1 MMAAQVAGSVF
12 PVIAFPAPR
21 PRASATLG
29 RMPATT
35 EEAVRTMLSCQNKV
49 FCLCLGF
56 LGNAADARDLTQDT
70 FVKALA
76 NYGRDNPEHVQAWL
90 LRIARNRCLDHV
102 RHIKVLG
109 PLQPISEYSAVSW
122 ETPEKHAGTVEE
134 IRIVRRAIARLPKR
148 LRDVLVMR
156 EYGELSC
163 QEIGNALGIGQGT
176 VSKRLKRARH
186 TVLRYYQEEQT

>member
-1 MMAAQVAGSVF
+1 MAAQAAGSVF
-12 PVIAFPAPR
+12 PAFAFPAPR
-21 PRASATLG
+21 PRASETLG
-29 RMPATT
+29 HVPATT
-35 EEAVRTMLSCQNKV
+35 EEAMQTMLSCQNKV
-49 FCLCLGF
+49 FYLCLGF

-76 NYGRDNPEHVQAWL
+76 NYGRDNPEHMQAWL

-102 RHIKVLG
+102 RHAKVLG

-122 ETPEKHAGTVEE
+122 ETPEAHAGTVED
-134 IRIVRRAIARLPKR
+134 IRIVRRAIARLPRR

-186 TVLRYYQEEQT
+186 AVLRYYQEEQT